1 MERFE
6 IHVHTDWTL
15 INPTQRVRTKYQN
28 FRKMLCNIALV
39 FISYLVRIFM
49 RIIFIS
55 TVHKYL
61 KQRLRQS
68 GCRHTKTSL
77 DQYDINNIV
86 IVLFN
91 TNYNNYTYWH
101 LYFHYYVI
109 YFTTLYAELSR
120 SCYQREE
127 FRVFNCPERESNPH
141 LQLFSLKIIFLD

>member
-1 MERFE
+1 
-6 IHVHTDWTL
+6 
-15 INPTQRVRTKYQN
+15 
-28 FRKMLCNIALV
+28 MLCNIALV

-127 FRVFNCPERESNPH
+127 FRVFNCPERESNP
-141 LQLFSLKIIFLD
+141 QLTIIFLKNYIFGLIDVRGFVIIIKTSAYYELLQTVLLNRI